1 MRRLLTEGIENP
13 VKYSAVRAAAFFIL
27 LFYVKVSQVLILVH
41 WDLNRLLASGKAL
54 RVFFPVF
61 LYQDFLFCA
70 LFFLVVCLWVRVLGG
85 RKFFASLTVYL
96 AMFVLSVYA
105 LANIDFYT
113 ALRDV
118 FDFTYYSGNM
128 LRSSFVR
135 SNISSA
141 LEVLNPFVALVRL
154 FSASL
159 FLLYFPG
166 LLDKF
171 AVRVRRVDLWL
182 RLVVSFFLIY
192 LIVLSSAF
200 SYSYYDRYPD
210 LFEFTG
216 DFTVFEK
223 NLYFTLA
230 DSYILVFHGKPDKY
244 LNPDLSLLR
253 FDDENYVYTDPARPL
268 VKVKRIVEETD
279 NKPELNVVVIILE
292 SFRTDSLQVFGMP
305 LNNTPNMVKLAENA
319 VLFDNFYVNSPLSA
333 KSLPTIMCS
342 VHPYPNY
349 KKIVLMNPGLRLLCL
364 PEILKTFNY
373 STAFF
378 SGFYMD
384 YFREIDF
391 LEKRQLDYFYTA
403 HNISTEKYVKT
414 TSWGFDEF
422 ALIEPSFEWIK
433 KQEGNPFLAYYY
445 TQSTHHPFRVPD
457 DNYVFG
463 SQDLGSRYYS
473 AIYHTDKFIGELVR
487 NLEANNLMNNT
498 VIILVADHGILL
510 TEWDEKTGFEVYY
523 LYQENIHIPLI
534 IINKKDI
541 HEKQVNHKLGSLV
554 DLVPTILDILNI
566 NIENPHQGQNL
577 LEENEN
583 PVYLV
588 SSHGKY
594 IGIIKDD
601 IKIVVNTKT
610 RDVEVYNITVRDEI
624 IPETS
629 HPENTDELVNK
640 AITWSITQ
648 NQLLER
654 EIIW

>member
-1 MRRLLTEGIENP
+1 MRRLLTEGIEYP
-13 VKYSAVRAAAFFIL
+13 AKYSALRAVTLFIV
-27 LFYVKVSQVLILVH
+27 LFVVKVSQVFVLVDGDINIL
-41 WDLNRLLASGKAL
+41 LGLGKVL
-54 RVFFPVF
+54 RVFFPIF

-70 LFFLVVCLWVRVLGG
+70 LFFLVVYVWVRVLRG
-85 RKFFASLTVYL
+85 RKSLASITVYL
-96 AMFVLSVYA
+96 VMFMLSVYA

-128 LRSSFVR
+128 LRTSFVR

-141 LEVLNPFVALVRL
+141 LEVVNPFEAIIRL
-154 FSASL
+154 FTASL
-159 FLLYFPG
+159 FLLYFPA
-166 LLDKF
+166 LLRKF
-171 AVRVRRVDLWL
+171 AVRVKKVDLWL
-182 RLVVSFFLIY
+182 RLFVSFFLIY
-192 LIVLSSAF
+192 IIVFSSAF
-200 SYSYYDRYPD
+200 SHSYYDRYPYF
-210 LFEFTG
+210 FELTG

-230 DSYILVFHGKPDKY
+230 DSYFLVFHGKQDKY
-244 LNPDLSLLR
+244 LNPDLSILR

-268 VKVKRIVEETD
+268 VKVKRIVKETD
-279 NKPELNVVVIILE
+279 NKPELNVVVVILE

-333 KSLPTIMCS
+333 KSLPTLMCS

-349 KKIVLMNPGLRLLCL
+349 KKIVLVNPGLRLLCL
-364 PEILKTFNY
+364 PEILKNFSY

-391 LEKRQLDYFYTA
+391 LEKRQLDYVYTA
-403 HNISTEKYVKT
+403 HNISADEYVKT

-422 ALIEPSFEWIK
+422 ALIKPSFNWME
-433 KQEGNPFLAYYY
+433 KQEGKPFLVYYY
-445 TQSTHHPFRVPD
+445 TSSTHHPFGVPD
-457 DNYVFG
+457 GNYVFG
-463 SQDLGSRYYS
+463 SEDLGSRYHS
-473 AIYHTDKFIGELVR
+473 TIYHTDKFIGELVR

-510 TEWDEKTGFEVYY
+510 TEFDEKTGFEVYY
-523 LYQENIHIPLI
+523 VYQENIHIPLI
-534 IINKKDI
+534 IVNKKDI

-554 DLVPTILDILNI
+554 DLVPTILDILDI

-594 IGIIKDD
+594 IGIIEDD
-601 IKIVVNTKT
+601 IKVVVNTKT
-610 RDVEVYNITVRDEI
+610 RDVKVYNISVRDEI
-624 IPETS
+624 IPETK
-629 HPENTDELVNK
+629 HPENIDELIDN
-640 AITWSITQ
+640 AITWSIAQ
-648 NQLLER
+648 NQILER